1 MSKGLL
7 PRGKCYTLYD
17 MTGAIRNVNN
27 FDSCDSFKDGVETFV
42 FTSKLLVF
50 KIKFKAWDELHP
62 WIAKIT

>member
-27 FDSCDSFKDGVETFV
+27 FDSFIDGVEAFV
-42 FTSKLLVF
+42 FTSKLLVL

-62 WIAKIT
+62 WIAKMT